1 MKHVPL
7 VHGTGTDAHAL
18 RASHI
23 HKNTNFFNYYM
34 LLVHE
39 AQPSRPW
46 HGH

>member
-1 MKHVPL
+1 MKHSLL

-18 RASHI
+18 QASHI
-23 HKNTNFFNYYM
+23 HWITNFFDYM

-39 AQPSRPW
+39 ARASRPW